1 MKKYLLIIIVLLQA
15 CSADESLK
23 VPSGFGI
30 RFDVNREFSKDDRLY
45 FLDGEML
52 ISRLKL
58 EGDRVQAEDY
68 FFQNGYQPP
77 LKVSLDADFNSE
89 LSFDLPQGIYSRIEL
104 DFEIPSANIPV
115 LTING
120 RFKDSTDTWLPLR
133 IEVSSFEYFQILA
146 TDYRGEQEIVIE
158 DQRSYWAIVSLNPV
172 HWFSGISL
180 EQLNQAQQSIIDGE
194 MGILISVDSNSD
206 IYDEVDKRLDELNSL
221 IIE

>member
-158 DQRSYWAIVSLNPV
+158 DQRSYCSLGKSSRHQRTLSYKKRIGVSRSYSFVFQFLHQLFIVLKVQFFIFN
-172 HWFSGISL
+172 
-180 EQLNQAQQSIIDGE
+180 E
-194 MGILISVDSNSD
+194 M
-206 IYDEVDKRLDELNSL
+206 
-221 IIE
+221 